1 MGVEVVEEESG
12 DQAGDGRARGVR
24 RPSGQRLVFQG
35 RPRRALPTHLS
46 LALRVVLLL
55 LLQHNTKFLLLFT
68 NYCTIVKSAD
78 NIS

>member
-55 LLQHNTKFLLLFT
+55 LLQHNTKYLLLFT
-68 NYCTIVKSAD
+68 NYCTIVKSAECR
-78 NIS
+78 